1 MLRTGMTD
9 DGGSMF
15 LRLLFVLLVT
25 LNIVAGAWLW
35 LGQPYAHTPA
45 ATDPGVRELR
55 LLSEMPN
62 AGASTAA
69 PGAPAPAMPASQPI
83 SLADKNTPALRCLTL
98 GPFTTPHDLQQ
109 ARSALTPL
117 ASRMRS
123 RQEQVPQTSSW
134 SVYLPSQ
141 GSRAQALAVTQ
152 QLAAHGIKDYFV
164 VGGGDQP
171 ASISLGL
178 FHNEDNAKHRRD
190 QVIAA
195 GYPAR
200 ISERSET
207 VPQYWLDLV
216 ANGASLDWRSRIHGS
231 GVGSHSTSCF

>member
-1 MLRTGMTD
+1 MLRATMLD
-9 DGGSMF
+9 DGGAMF

-35 LGQPYAHTPA
+35 LGQPYAHVPA
-45 ATDPGVRELR
+45 ATDPGVRELH
-55 LLSEMPN
+55 LLSEMPTP
-62 AGASTAA
+62 AATAA
-69 PGAPAPAMPASQPI
+69 VPALPAPAVTERPEPAG
-83 SLADKNTPALRCLTL
+83 KPAPEMRCLTL
-98 GPFTTPHDLQQ
+98 GPFATPHELQQ
-109 ARSALTPL
+109 ARSALTPF

-123 RQEQVPQTSSW
+123 RQELAAQSSSW
-134 SVYLPSQ
+134 WVYLPSP

-171 ASISLGL
+171 NTISLGL
-178 FHNEDNAKHRRD
+178 FHDQDNAHHRRD

-200 ISERSET
+200 INERTET

-216 ANGASLDWRSRIHGS
+216 ASGPGIDWRSRIRGS

>member
-1 MLRTGMTD
+1 MLRGATVD
-9 DGGSMF
+9 DGGAMF

-35 LGQPYAHTPA
+35 LGQPYTHVPPA
-45 ATDPGVRELR
+45 ADPGVRELR
-55 LLSEMPN
+55 LLSEMPTS
-62 AGASTAA
+62 ATTVAVPASPTPTAA
-69 PGAPAPAMPASQPI
+69 AQPEPAGKPAPE
-83 SLADKNTPALRCLTL
+83 LRCLTL
-98 GPFTTPHDLQQ
+98 GPFATPHDLQQ
-109 ARSALTPL
+109 ARSALAPL

-123 RQEQVPQTSSW
+123 RQELATQSSSW
-134 SVYLPSQ
+134 WVYLPAQ

-152 QLAAHGIKDYFV
+152 QLAAHGIQDYFV
-164 VGGGDQP
+164 VGGGDQ
-171 ASISLGL
+171 SNTISLGL
-178 FHNEDNAKHRRD
+178 FHDQDNARHRRD

-200 ISERSET
+200 INERTET

-216 ANGASLDWRSRIHGS
+216 ASGRGIDWRSRIRGS